1 MTELDAVRRA
11 LEAAAKAGA
20 EAYAELLRGVQ
31 NKYGRISAEQTG
43 TNTQA
48 YDHIIR
54 RMQDLHGSYQAQIA
68 KAADAAIRALRPED
82 FVNDQRGEAAQA
94 KAGFVE
100 PESALVNEQEM
111 TGGRADSLSAND
123 ADYAQSS
130 PHQSPAEHWV
140 YDAAEACRPF
150 IGRAALSQEVREDG
164 SSLGCEH
171 LQQMLVKLRKR
182 EFSVTKACRWLGWIQ
197 AALVAHG
204 VATLEEMKAIN
215 KSASD
220 ASDVQQPAR
229 AEGPIFPNGNTA
241 HAEGLSAA
249 DQWRLAKPA
258 ETLRVLAAR
267 LSEQLSPAE
276 KREIAEAA
284 TYLEYLEREVE
295 ALRIGIKQDTE
306 ELDRLRKERNS
317 ALDLLAVIHRDGGH
331 YTEAVGFINSCADA
345 IKART
350 KLVLEIDRLR
360 AENERLKDDIRQMVE
375 KAADRSL
382 AGYRELGNKAAA
394 AELRAERA
402 EAKLASGVV
411 VPEHPSVAILLAMS
425 PWFSGDTHA
434 IKREEVYKAMLAAAK
449 EGKE

>member
-1 MTELDAVRRA
+1 MTRDKINRLREQFFTSLRISPEEWHAICDLAIAAADMTELDAVRRA
-11 LEAAAKAGA
+11 LEAAAKA
-20 EAYAELLRGVQ
+20 Q
-31 NKYGRISAEQTG
+31 
-43 TNTQA
+43 
-48 YDHIIR
+48 
-54 RMQDLHGSYQAQIA
+54 
-68 KAADAAIRALRPED
+68 ED
-82 FVNDQRGEAAQA
+82 FCNDQRGE
-94 KAGFVE
+94 
-100 PESALVNEQEM
+100 
-111 TGGRADSLSAND
+111 
-123 ADYAQSS
+123 
-130 PHQSPAEHWV
+130 HWV
-140 YDAAEACRPF
+140 FAAAEAHTPF
-150 IGRAALSQEVREDG
+150 LARLALEHEARDDA
-164 SSLGCEH
+164 SSLGWNH
-171 LQQMLVKLRKR
+171 LTWMVLQIRERK
-182 EFSVTKACRWLGWIQ
+182 FSATKACRWLGWIQ
-197 AALVAHG
+197 AALVSHG
-204 VATLEEMKAIN
+204 VATLDEMKAIN

-249 DQWRLAKPA
+249 DQWRLATPA

-306 ELDRLRKERNS
+306 ERDRLRKERNS

-331 YTEAVGFINSCADA
+331 YTEAVGFIKSCADA
-345 IKART
+345 IETRT
-350 KLVLEIDRLR
+350 KLVLELDRLR

-375 KAADRSL
+375 KTADRSL

-449 EGKE
+449 EGKQ